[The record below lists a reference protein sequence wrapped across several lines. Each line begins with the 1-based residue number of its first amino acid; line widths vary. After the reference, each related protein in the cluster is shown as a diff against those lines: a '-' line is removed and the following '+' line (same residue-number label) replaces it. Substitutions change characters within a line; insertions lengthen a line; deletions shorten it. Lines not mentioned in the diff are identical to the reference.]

1 MKIRTLT
8 ETDAEAVATW
18 RYPGRYQTYDVSE
31 VVTSEAGFW
40 AVEHEA
46 TLVGYCCFGHEARVP
61 GAVEEAG
68 ILDIG
73 YGMRPDLTG
82 QGLGREFVGAILDFA
97 VRRFSP
103 SRLRLLILDW
113 NDRSRKVAVALGFRS
128 EGVLRST
135 EGDFLVMT
143 RPTLER
149 RLPHPRRDIRESSRP
164 KPTTHMEMQSRAR
177 DQTGSTVRSV
187 DGGPLCTYKERY
199 PRIERWR
206 A

>member
-8 ETDAEAVATW
+8 ETDAEAIATW
-18 RYPGRYQTYDVSE
+18 RYPGRYQTYDVRE

-40 AVEHEA
+40 AVEHQA

-68 ILDIG
+68 TLDIG
-73 YGMRPDLTG
+73 YGMRPDLMG

-113 NDRSRKVAVALGFRS
+113 NDRSRKVAVALGFES

-135 EGDFLVMT
+135 GGDFLVMT
-143 RPTLER
+143 RGSRQATSTVFRTR
-149 RLPHPRRDIRESSRP
+149 RSAASSS
-164 KPTTHMEMQSRAR
+164 QSRSPNSRKGVNPTA
-177 DQTGSTVRSV
+177 S
-187 DGGPLCTYKERY
+187 
-199 PRIERWR
+199 
-206 A
+206 

>member
-1 MKIRTLT
+1 VERKRPIEKVRGCLLDVSTRVLAHTRPQSQHPRMKIRTLT

-18 RYPGRYQTYDVSE
+18 RYPGRYQTYDVRG
-31 VVTSEAGFW
+31 VVISEAGFW

-73 YGMRPDLTG
+73 YGMRPDLMG

-143 RPTLER
+143 RPTLELR
-149 RLPHPRRDIRESSRP
+149 PAPPSPRHPGE
-164 KPTTHMEMQSRAR
+164 
-177 DQTGSTVRSV
+177 
-187 DGGPLCTYKERY
+187 
-199 PRIERWR
+199 
-206 A
+206 

>member
-8 ETDAEAVATW
+8 ETDAEAIATW

-68 ILDIG
+68 TLDIG
-73 YGMRPDLTG
+73 YGMRPDLMG

-113 NDRSRKVAVALGFRS
+113 NDRSRKVAAALGFQS

-143 RPTLER
+143 RESRQATSTVLRTR
-149 RLPHPRRDIRESSRP
+149 RSAASSSQSRSPSSR
-164 KPTTHMEMQSRAR
+164 KGVNPTAS
-177 DQTGSTVRSV
+177 
-187 DGGPLCTYKERY
+187 
-199 PRIERWR
+199 
-206 A
+206 